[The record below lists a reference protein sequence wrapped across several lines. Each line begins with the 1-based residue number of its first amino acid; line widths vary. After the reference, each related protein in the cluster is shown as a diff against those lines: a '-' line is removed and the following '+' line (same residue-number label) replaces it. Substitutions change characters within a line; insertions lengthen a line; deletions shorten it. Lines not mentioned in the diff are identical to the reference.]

1 VCDGGREGGR
11 EGRRGGERE
20 IVGRR
25 RENQLAHRR
34 IPSKQPHLVVDI
46 VGGPVR
52 ARSLLQK
59 LPELHGRRAPAIEP
73 RLQRR
78 TPPLSKIRRRPQ
90 LSAAVHAREG
100 QMDLDNAHRAER
112 GWGAGDRHGRER
124 HGLQPGVTHT
134 VVCRRYVPS
143 QTSDVFPTGRR
154 TRRSQDS
161 RLRPSTPFGAPPYP
175 KLPHVQLQFSEM
187 CRGEKSI
194 LGRKIAFPKVPPRQN
209 GSTARSNKDEAD
221 TTQSDAC
228 KTAVLIRQ
236 FKLCVHTVQL
246 EGLDVLCCIL
256 RA

>member
-1 VCDGGREGGR
+1 M
-11 EGRRGGERE
+11 
-20 IVGRR
+20 VGRR

-154 TRRSQDS
+154 NLGAVRTPVYVPL
-161 RLRPSTPFGAPPYP
+161 RLPQGHHHTQNYHTYSYSFQRCTGAKKAFY
-175 KLPHVQLQFSEM
+175 V
-187 CRGEKSI
+187 EKS
-194 LGRKIAFPKVPPRQN
+194 RFPKFRR
-209 GSTARSNKDEAD
+209 ARMAARRAA
-221 TTQSDAC
+221 TRMRRTQHSLMLA
-228 KTAVLIRQ
+228 
-236 FKLCVHTVQL
+236 KLQC
-246 EGLDVLCCIL
+246 
-256 RA
+256 